1 MITVTI
7 ADAHIYYLRRIIH
20 NYQDGVCIA
29 ILKNVAAAMGPTS
42 RCMIAEIVIPARTEV
57 GEDMGAYWMDMV
69 MLGIGGKERSEKE
82 FEAILEPA
90 GLKLVKV
97 WMAEVGTQAVLEAK
111 LIGA

>member
-1 MITVTI
+1 MIGLTV
-7 ADAHIYYLRRIIH
+7 ADAHIYYLRRIMH

-42 RCMIAEIVIPARTEV
+42 RCMIAEIVVPARTEV
-57 GEDMGAYWMDMV
+57 GEDMGTYWMDMV

-82 FEAILEPA
+82 FKAILEPA

-97 WMAEVGTQAVLEAK
+97 WMAEVGRQSVLEAK